1 MKKIFGINTNVLDI
15 TISSEHPDENDKIKS
30 LEKAASIH
38 KEVRRH
44 LYKILKPG
52 IKLNDI
58 VKTIE
63 TKTEGLSNPSESI
76 NRGIGFP
83 VGLSLNSCAAHFH
96 PENNDTKTFQ
106 KNDVLKIDFGT
117 EVNGWIIDSAFTV
130 YFDEK
135 HDKLVNAV
143 KEATETGIKNA
154 GIDVDINDWAKDIKE
169 IMNSYDINPITN
181 LGGHNIEK
189 GIIHGGYFLPSSP
202 NDNLIYKRMKEGVY
216 AIETFGS
223 TLDDFVYDVGEPTIF
238 RIKPNYNISSLK
250 MESSKKMI
258 QTINRKFKTLPF
270 SNRYLSEI
278 QNCRTQLEILDKNKC
293 INSYPPLCVKNGI
306 TAQYEH
312 TIYIGDNKKIIFSK
326 GDDY

>member
-1 MKKIFGINTNVLDI
+1 MKKIFGINTNVHDI
-15 TISSEHPDENDKIKS
+15 AISSEHPDENDKIKS

-63 TKTEGLSNPSESI
+63 TKTEELSNPSESI

-117 EVNGWIIDSAFTV
+117 EVNSWIIDSAFTV

-169 IMNSYDINPITN
+169 IMNSYNINPITN

-258 QTINRKFKTLPF
+258 STINKKFKTLPF